1 MGTFST
7 SVAVMQQAVTD
18 MAVAKSTIDRQ
29 INEIG
34 VTAEGTLKSW
44 KGNGGNTLRT
54 LMAGYDRHARALQK
68 AIATFETMLAEQAR
82 VYGIEDDNAG
92 STLLGAGGALRM

>member
-7 SVAVMQQAVTD
+7 DIVTMQQAVND
-18 MAVAKSTIDRQ
+18 MAVARSTIERQ
-29 INEIG
+29 ITEVG

-68 AIATFETMLAEQAR
+68 AIATFEAMLAEQAK
-82 VYGIEDDNAG
+82 VYGIDDENAG
-92 STLLGAGGALRM
+92 STLLGAGGGLRM

>member
-7 SVAVMQQAVTD
+7 SVEVMQRAVTD
-18 MAVAKSTIDRQ
+18 MAGARSTIDRQ
-29 INEIG
+29 IAEIG

-68 AIATFETMLAEQAR
+68 AIATFEAMLAEQAAA
-82 VYGIEDDNAG
+82 YGIEDDNAG
-92 STLLGAGGALRM
+92 AALLGAGGGLRM